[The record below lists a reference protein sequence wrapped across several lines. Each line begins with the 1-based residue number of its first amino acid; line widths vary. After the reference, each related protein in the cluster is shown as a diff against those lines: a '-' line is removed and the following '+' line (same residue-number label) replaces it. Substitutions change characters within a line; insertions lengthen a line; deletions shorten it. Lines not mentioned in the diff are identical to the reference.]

1 MSAIHE
7 VQNMARPKNVLWIM
21 CDQLR
26 HDYLGCTGHPTL
38 KTPNI
43 DAMAKRGVRFSN
55 AYVQSP
61 ICGPSRMSFYTGRYM
76 RSHGSHWN
84 GWPLRVGEPTLGD
97 HLKKIGVRNVLVG
110 KTHMAPDIEGMKSLG
125 IPLESI
131 IGVHVAECG
140 FEPYERD
147 DGLHP
152 TGRPRPKY
160 DAYLREHGYDAVNP
174 WEHWANSGAA
184 DDGTLQNG
192 WLLSHADKAA
202 RVPDEHSETPYM
214 TRRAMDFIAE
224 AEQDGRPWCLHLSYI
239 KPHWPYIAPEPYASM
254 YGVSDML
261 PAIRSEKE
269 RQEAHPVFA
278 AYMDMRYS
286 RNMARDEA
294 RERVIP
300 TYMGLIKQIDDQ
312 MGVLMQYLQQRG
324 LLDTTMIV
332 FTSDHGDYLG
342 DHWMG
347 EKDLFHEQSAKIPL
361 IVIDPSREADATRGT
376 VCDALVEA
384 IDLAPTFVDYFGAKP
399 PGHILEGRSL
409 LPLLHGAPPSDWR
422 KVVFSEY
429 DYSMQDVR
437 LKLNQPIEQC
447 RLFMVFD
454 GRWKYIHAS
463 GFRPMLYDLE
473 TDPQEFSDRGEDP
486 ACADVIA
493 RLQSAL
499 FDWALH
505 PKMHITTS
513 NEKIA
518 GYADNQLQ
526 VKGGILI
533 GIWDEAEL
541 AAIRQKI
548 APRP

>member
-1 MSAIHE
+1 
-7 VQNMARPKNVLWIM
+7 
-21 CDQLR
+21 
-26 HDYLGCTGHPTL
+26 
-38 KTPNI
+38 
-43 DAMAKRGVRFSN
+43 
-55 AYVQSP
+55 VQSP

-110 KTHMAPDIEGMKSLG
+110 KTHMAPDIEGLKALG
-125 IPLESI
+125 IAPDSI
-131 IGVHVAECG
+131 IGVHVSECG

-152 TGRPRPKY
+152 SGRPRPRY
-160 DAYLREHGYDAVNP
+160 DNYLREQGFEAQNP
-174 WEHWANSGAA
+174 WEHWANSGEDA
-184 DDGTLQNG
+184 DGSLQNG
-192 WLLSHADKAA
+192 WLLVHADKTA
-202 RVPDEHSETPYM
+202 RVPEEHSETPYM
-214 TRRAMDFIAE
+214 TRRAMDFISE
-224 AEQDGRPWCLHLSYI
+224 AETDGRPWCLHLSYI

-254 YGVSDML
+254 YSANEML
-261 PAIRSEKE
+261 PAIRSENE
-269 RQEAHPVFA
+269 RDNAHPVFA

-286 RNMARDEA
+286 KNMSRDEA
-294 RERVIP
+294 RAKVIP
-300 TYMGLIKQIDDQ
+300 TYMGLITQIDDQ
-312 MGVLMQYLQQRG
+312 MGVLMKFLEARG

-361 IVIDPSREADATRGT
+361 IVIDPSKEADATRGT

-384 IDLAPTFVDYFGAKP
+384 IDLAPTFVDYFGATP
-399 PGHILEGRSL
+399 PQHILEGRSL
-409 LPLLHGAPPSDWR
+409 LPLLRGAKPADWR
-422 KVVFSEY
+422 KVAFSEY
-429 DYSMQDVR
+429 DYAMQDVR
-437 LKLNQPIEQC
+437 LKLNQPIERC

-473 TDPQEFSDRGEDP
+473 SDPEEFIDRGVDP
-486 ACADVIA
+486 SCADVIA
-493 RLQSAL
+493 RLQAAL

-505 PKMHITTS
+505 PNNHITTT

-518 GYADNQLQ
+518 SYADNQLQ
-526 VKGGILI
+526 VKGGVLI

-541 AAIRQKI
+541 AEIRQQI
-548 APRP
+548 DTRSSR

>member
-1 MSAIHE
+1 
-7 VQNMARPKNVLWIM
+7 MAKAKNIIWIM

-43 DAMAKRGVRFSN
+43 DAMAARGVRFTN

-76 RSHGSHWN
+76 RSHGAHWN

-97 HLKKIGVRNVLVG
+97 HLNEIGVRNVLVG
-110 KTHMAPDIEGMKSLG
+110 KTHMAPDLEGLRMLG
-125 IPLESI
+125 IAPDSI
-131 IGVHVAECG
+131 IGVHVSECG

-152 TGRPRPKY
+152 SGRPRPRY
-160 DAYLREHGYDAVNP
+160 EAYLRDHGFEADNP

-184 DDGTLQNG
+184 ADGSLQNG
-192 WLLSHADKAA
+192 WLLTHADKAA
-202 RVPDEHSETPYM
+202 RIPEEHSETPYM
-214 TRRAMDFIAE
+214 TRRAMDFITEAE
-224 AEQDGRPWCLHLSYI
+224 ADARPWCLHLSYI

-254 YGVSDML
+254 YSEADIK
-261 PAIRSEKE
+261 PAIRSEAE
-269 RQEAHPVFA
+269 RENPHPVFA

-286 RNMARDEA
+286 KNMARDEA
-294 RERVIP
+294 RAKVIP
-300 TYMGLIKQIDDQ
+300 TYMGLIAQIDDQ
-312 MGVLMQYLQQRG
+312 MGVLMRFLEAHG
-324 LLDTTMIV
+324 HLDTTMIV

-347 EKDLFHEQSAKIPL
+347 EKDLFHDQSAKIPL
-361 IVIDPSREADATRGT
+361 IIVDPSPEADATRGT
-376 VCDALVEA
+376 RCDALVEA
-384 IDLAPTFVDYFGAKP
+384 IDLAPTFVDSFGGRP

-409 LPLLHGAPPSDWR
+409 KPWLRGETPAAWR
-422 KVVFSEY
+422 KVVLSEY
-429 DYSMQDVR
+429 DYAMQDVR
-437 LKLNQPIEQC
+437 LKLNQPIERC

-463 GFRPMLYDLE
+463 GFRPMLYDLDS
-473 TDPQEFSDRGEDP
+473 DPQEVFDRGADP
-486 ACADVIA
+486 SCADVVA
-493 RLQSAL
+493 RLQQDL

-505 PKMHITTS
+505 PNGHVTTT

-518 GYADNQLQ
+518 AYADNQLQ
-526 VKGGILI
+526 VKAGVLI

-541 AAIRQKI
+541 TAIRGEI
-548 APRP
+548 ARRAKG